1 MKKTL
6 RLFVIVGLLF
16 LTPIEAYTQQ
26 SIPSGNGSLITQS
39 LLQADGGKKLIG
51 NYFSTNYGKIFK
63 IDTTDNNVAIQE
75 LVDFGEATNSTTFH
89 KVGDTLVVH
98 TYSHETLIFNQQ
110 TSQVIKLPTRKWFT
124 SNTIVSETNTNV
136 AVFNKTIQT
145 TTTISKSMTGSI
157 LNEVKEIDNTL
168 WLAFSANGY
177 DNLIEFDL
185 MTNLWFVEGAFV
197 EVYRTQLSTN
207 EKYFLGGN
215 FTTKKLLFIDSVG
228 YTIENNIPFVTS
240 HITQKD
246 YGELL
251 MSVGVNAYSTDK
263 IIEYDALNNT
273 MDTVFSFNE
282 AIQFFYQVSDEELL
296 IATANEVFLI
306 KRDII
311 SNAVSVEQPA
321 VAIYPNPSKNWIAAT
336 WKGNLSIFNNL
347 GQVVLEMNDYNG
359 EQLPVQ
365 QLSNGVYYMRGWN
378 DKNETWSNTFVIQR

>member
-1 MKKTL
+1 MKKIL
-6 RLFVIVGLLF
+6 RLFAIVGLLF
-16 LTPIEAYTQQ
+16 LTPTEAYLQQ
-26 SIPSGNGSLITQS
+26 SIPTGSGSLITQS
-39 LLQADGGKKLIG
+39 LLQTDGGKKLIG
-51 NYFSTNYGKIFK
+51 DYFATNYGKIFK
-63 IDTTDNNVAIQE
+63 IDTMNNNVEIQE

-89 KVGDTLVVH
+89 KVGDTLIVH
-98 TYSHETLIFNQQ
+98 TYAKETLIFNQQ

-246 YGELL
+246 YGKLL

-282 AIQFFYQVSDEELL
+282 AIQFFYQISDEELL

-311 SNAVSVEQPA
+311 SNAVNIEQPA

-365 QLSNGVYYMRGWN
+365 QFPNGVYYMRGWN
-378 DKNETWSNTFVIQR
+378 DKNETWSDTFVIQR